1 MDTFDFSHLEKDFMT
16 RVKSASKRIVLTLPT
31 GLGKLPLALDLLKQ
45 LRSIYY
51 QRFLVVDR
59 HRAPWRAYMEDKAYD
74 LDLDLVGYGDL
85 EALDLN
91 SYDCLFFNGCEFL
104 KGKDLDGLY
113 DLLDSYPGLVV
124 SMTSSVSRF
133 NNIRYEMGLSDYY
146 EMPRFDADPK
156 DQPFKVQAYLFST
169 ERIIH
174 LDHIGYA
181 GPREQRLIAGQL
193 DDLVDLLDYQDQDRE
208 MADFCLG
215 ILQQFGLSSQAVQES
230 FLEIQD
236 LRKSLKEDLD
246 SLDPLQSEKAHALFQ
261 DRVVKL
267 QMDLISRTS
276 LAKNKDFYRD
286 QIIDLW
292 SERAWGK
299 LNESSK
305 NFLISSLISFDDLKK
320 RDGGKQLDYS
330 GVCMLTSKAVDTMA
344 SLIFYRGYRDFL
356 RDKYGQDYEK
366 WPSPMV
372 NRFANGPLSDQ
383 DFTLGRVRYILGLEE
398 RRGRVRIVSKQA
410 YGEFLAYARSHLL
423 SAYQDAQIQNIL
435 EDSLVFIEKT
445 RLEFRNKTA
454 HRDQMTLVDASRCNE
469 FIITVNQGLKKM
481 ILPMNI

>member
-1 MDTFDFSHLEKDFMT
+1 MT
-16 RVKSASKRIVLTLPT
+16 RVKSASKRIVLTLTT
-31 GLGKLPLALDLLKQ
+31 GLGKLSLTLDFLKQ

-51 QRFLVVDR
+51 QWFLIVDR
-59 HRAPWRAYMEDKAYD
+59 HQASWRALIKREAYD
-74 LDLDLVGYGDL
+74 LDIDLVGYGDL
-85 EALDLN
+85 ETLDLN

-104 KGKDLDGLY
+104 KGKDLDSFY
-113 DLLDSYPGLVV
+113 ALLDSYPGLVV
-124 SMTSSVSRF
+124 SMTAPVSSF

-146 EMPRFDADPK
+146 EIPADLK
-156 DQPFKVQAYLFST
+156 DQSFKVQAYLFST
-169 ERIIH
+169 ERILH
-174 LDHIGYA
+174 LDHINYA

-193 DDLVDLLDYQDQDRE
+193 DDLLNLLDYRDQDLE

-246 SLDPLQSEKAHALFQ
+246 SLDPLRSEKAHGLFQ

-267 QMDLISRTS
+267 QMDLISRTN

-320 RDGGKQLDYS
+320 RDGGNHLDYS
-330 GVCMLTSKAVDTMA
+330 GVCMLTSKAVDTMD
-344 SLIFYRGYRDFL
+344 SLIFYRGYRNFL

-366 WPSPMV
+366 WPAPMV
-372 NRFANGPLSDQ
+372 NRFANGPLSNQ

-398 RRGRVRIVSKQA
+398 RGGRVRIVSNQA

-423 SAYQDAQIQNIL
+423 SAYQDAQIQKIL